1 MPRRF
6 MLALAFVSALTGC
19 VAAPPNGPL
28 VEYRSGLTPVTRPV
42 KCEANYALFSSTQ
55 PSVPL
60 TEHHITEG
68 ERVGFCREPD
78 GSVSAVAPGY
88 RLALPPGE
96 YTWEVIHAS
105 VSPWRERF
113 WQQAGKNAG
122 FTLKVTGIAVGV
134 TCLILLALT
143 IILVLVIAKSNTN
156 GFGP

>member
-1 MPRRF
+1 MLRRTTF
-6 MLALAFVSALTGC
+6 ALAFVSALTGC
-19 VAAPPNGPL
+19 VASPPNGPL
-28 VEYRSGLTPVTRPV
+28 VEYRAGLTPVTRPV
-42 KCEANYALFSSTQ
+42 KCEANYALFSSAQ
-55 PSVPL
+55 PGVPL
-60 TEHHITEG
+60 AEHHITEC
-68 ERVGFCREPD
+68 ERVGFCREEN

-143 IILVLVIAKSNTN
+143 LILVFASAKSN